1 MNRLQISVLALVL
14 CITVS
19 AAGAQASIFASDGT
33 VLTTDKKISTDT
45 AALTGDAPESGRAER
60 RVHKGTNRTYLVW
73 SLAKIQE
80 APVTASDMKLG
91 GVTIGSDIA
100 TLLQAFGAPKQ
111 VHRGNMDTSYRF
123 ADADAIVRDAPK
135 WSAEVTAQ
143 YEFNSSQI
151 QNGVIAMATREKR
164 QMTPRGLAVGNSR
177 ENVIRLYGKPS
188 RVQFNPDNETTY
200 YQYYNPERTQC
211 LTAIVH
217 GFQVTELRLEL
228 LTKPTREKDSVPSVL
243 NLMGMSVGEVYH
255 EPTWATWEQKA
266 EIGTRCY
273 WLFRDMIVEVDQ
285 STQKIRKVILRS
297 PHVATSAGIALGDSA
312 STVLRAYGKPTL
324 TEAGDINHP
333 TVWYYTDDV
342 ISGRYLALV
351 ISADKKEVLDIIL
364 TDSKITSS
372 PDRDVRYGIKS

>member
-1 MNRLQISVLALVL
+1 
-14 CITVS
+14 
-19 AAGAQASIFASDGT
+19 
-33 VLTTDKKISTDT
+33 
-45 AALTGDAPESGRAER
+45 
-60 RVHKGTNRTYLVW
+60 
-73 SLAKIQE
+73 
-80 APVTASDMKLG
+80 
-91 GVTIGSDIA
+91 
-100 TLLQAFGAPKQ
+100 
-111 VHRGNMDTSYRF
+111 
-123 ADADAIVRDAPK
+123 
-135 WSAEVTAQ
+135 
-143 YEFNSSQI
+143 
-151 QNGVIAMATREKR
+151 
-164 QMTPRGLAVGNSR
+164 
-177 ENVIRLYGKPS
+177 
-188 RVQFNPDNETTY
+188 
-200 YQYYNPERTQC
+200 
-211 LTAIVH
+211 
-217 GFQVTELRLEL
+217 
-228 LTKPTREKDSVPSVL
+228 
-243 NLMGMSVGEVYH
+243 MGMSVGEVYH